1 MVDSGSLCDGSRLI
15 SRDSLDGAIALTE
28 FLKTSLR
35 HLFAEE
41 FAFGKP
47 MQDRQRVLRHIRD
60 HAGCKRRDI
69 LRNCSI
75 LVKELWPILGTL
87 KEEGRVLEGAGDT
100 YWPEG
105 ADVPGDPQPKDRR
118 DAPDCPDCGQRHSP
132 DADCIRKV
140 VGFPS

>member
-87 KEEGRVLEGAGDT
+87 KE
-100 YWPEG
+100 
-105 ADVPGDPQPKDRR
+105 
-118 DAPDCPDCGQRHSP
+118 
-132 DADCIRKV
+132 
-140 VGFPS
+140 